1 MASRPRRARSVDDIR
16 RRTDPASS
24 DFRILD
30 WPFYRIARVAALYTD
45 CLDRE
50 LKPRGLDQPRWR
62 VLMILSEH
70 NPTSMGVI
78 AELAVMKLP
87 TLLKLVKRMSDDGLV
102 RHRPRLS
109 DQRVTEVSIT
119 PEGRKALALARR
131 VAARVYAHITKALS
145 ARDVEML
152 NGLLGQLEN
161 TLMAMR
167 GRRTHTAALEADRL
181 MALGSDPLRRSPVE
195 EL

>member
-1 MASRPRRARSVDDIR
+1 
-16 RRTDPASS
+16 
-24 DFRILD
+24 
-30 WPFYRIARVAALYTD
+30 
-45 CLDRE
+45 
-50 LKPRGLDQPRWR
+50 
-62 VLMILSEH
+62 
-70 NPTSMGVI
+70 MGVI

-119 PEGRKALALARR
+119 PADVVALSFAN
-131 VAARVYAHITKALS
+131 S